1 MNIYIYIYIMY
12 AYMCFYVYKFLL
24 CIELRPL
31 AQPLAHISTSHGYF
45 AHLFVLRII
54 ILELS

>member
-1 MNIYIYIYIMY
+1 MY